1 MIRLVADENFNNDIL
16 RGLVRR
22 LPELDIAR
30 VQDVGLKG
38 AVDARVLDWATQEAR
53 IVLTHDVSTLIG
65 RAYDR
70 MKQGR
75 AVSGVIAVPQTIA
88 IGVAVDD
95 LALIVQ
101 CTTSA
106 DWQNQVGYLPLG

>member
-1 MIRLVADENFNNDIL
+1 MIKFAVDENFNNDIL

-22 LPELDIAR
+22 LPEVDIAR
-30 VQDVGLKG
+30 VQDVGLGG
-38 AVDARVLDWATQEAR
+38 AEDARVLDWAVAEGR

-65 RAYDR
+65 LAYER
-70 MKQGR
+70 MKRGHG
-75 AVSGVIAVPQTIA
+75 VPGVIAVPQTIA
-88 IGVAVDD
+88 VGVAVDD

-101 CTTSA
+101 CTTTK

>member
-1 MIRLVADENFNNDIL
+1 MIRFLADENFNNDIL

-22 LPELDIAR
+22 LPELDIVR
-30 VQDVGLKG
+30 VQDVGLGG
-38 AVDARVLDWATQEAR
+38 ADDGRVVDWATQEDR
-53 IVLTHDVSTLIG
+53 IVLTHDVSTLVG
-65 RAYDR
+65 LAYAR

-75 AVSGVIAVPQTIA
+75 GMPGVIAVPQTMA

-101 CTTSA
+101 CTSVV
-106 DWQNQVGYLPLG
+106 DWQNQVGYLPIG